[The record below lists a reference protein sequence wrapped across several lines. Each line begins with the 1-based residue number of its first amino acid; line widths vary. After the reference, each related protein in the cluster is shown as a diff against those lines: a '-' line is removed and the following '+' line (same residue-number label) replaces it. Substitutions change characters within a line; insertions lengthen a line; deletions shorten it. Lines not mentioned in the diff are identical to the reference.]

1 MYSKI
6 RLFFPTGITRIN
18 CTTVAASTISVQDRI
33 QSRSVLPYRVGTQSV
48 YSATAQWKTTA
59 QRLITSHRR
68 PYRQQY
74 LASRA
79 STPACGFGAALRNCT
94 GVIYWPHIA
103 GLSRLSAPCTLEQ
116 CSLGR
121 LILPPLPRRTA
132 KHKWPCP
139 WPGSNRRHPPR
150 FTVRRSFQLSY
161 KGICAGAAT
170 EATPA
175 IELLP
180 V

>member
-33 QSRSVLPYRVGTQSV
+33 QSRSVLPSRVGTQAV

-121 LILPPLPRRTA
+121 LILPPLPRRTTE
-132 KHKWPCP
+132 HKCP
-139 WPGSNRRHPPR
+139 L
-150 FTVRRSFQLSY
+150 T
-161 KGICAGAAT
+161 GIEPAAT
-170 EATPA
+170 PLRRGRST
-175 IELLP
+175 